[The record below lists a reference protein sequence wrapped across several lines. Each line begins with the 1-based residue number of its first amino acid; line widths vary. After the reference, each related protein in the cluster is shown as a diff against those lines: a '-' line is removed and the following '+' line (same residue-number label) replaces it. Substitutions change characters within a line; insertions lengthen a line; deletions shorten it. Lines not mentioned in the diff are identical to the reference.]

1 MNDLTLFMVYHMGV
15 VPFWNILVA
24 RPPEEALTQ
33 CFDQPG
39 RAIPMSGKEKNCR
52 AVEIKIKGYKIHIE
66 KE

>member
-1 MNDLTLFMVYHMGV
+1 MSDLKLFMVYHMGD
-15 VPFWNILVA
+15 VPCWNIRVA
-24 RPPEEALTQ
+24 RTPEEALTQ